1 MCCFGSP
8 REQTDNLFACYTRAL
23 SSVVSSYLRMQILVC
38 LRRSVSDRN
47 SACCTSVSPPFWSA
61 AGSADES
68 PLPADAGNGK
78 LALTPVCLVVANREA
93 VCWFQMR
100 GCTGGAGGR
109 WAALIK
115 ENESNN
121 CVWDRCFATG
131 VGTPARAGA
140 VRVIA
145 AAGDFYGVWF
155 FYLRF
160 TVPGSC

>member
-1 MCCFGSP
+1 M
-8 REQTDNLFACYTRAL
+8 
-23 SSVVSSYLRMQILVC
+23 
-38 LRRSVSDRN
+38 
-47 SACCTSVSPPFWSA
+47 CCTSVSPPFWSA

-121 CVWDRCFATG
+121 CVSDRCFATG

-155 FYLRF
+155 SICVLLFLVHVKLQCCSSFPLRLQKKALLL
-160 TVPGSC
+160 